1 MHLCSLGTSF
11 TVSVFYFENIH
22 AKKKPESLEQHFFK
36 KVFLT
41 PIKLILLFFFLKS
54 CKSYLSFYD

>member
-22 AKKKPESLEQHFFK
+22 AKKNPESLEQHFFLSFFNSYK
-36 KVFLT
+36 INIAL
-41 PIKLILLFFFLKS
+41 FFLKS

>member
-22 AKKKPESLEQHFFK
+22 AKKNPESLEQHFF

-41 PIKLILLFFFLKS
+41 PIKLILLYFF
-54 CKSYLSFYD
+54 